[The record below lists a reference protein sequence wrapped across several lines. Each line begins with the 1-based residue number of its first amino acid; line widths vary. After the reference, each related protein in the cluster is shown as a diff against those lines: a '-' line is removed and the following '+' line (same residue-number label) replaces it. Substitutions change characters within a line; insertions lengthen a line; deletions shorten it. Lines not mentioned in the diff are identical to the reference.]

1 MALMDE
7 STLTFAA
14 AVFAALA
21 HPTRLR
27 IVELLTEGEKTV
39 GEVAQAL
46 GLLQPNAS
54 QHLAALHR
62 AGVVKVTRAGAAR
75 CYSLRGPRIPRIL
88 ALVDEFRHVH
98 AADLAGVRG
107 GATDLPS

>member
-1 MALMDE
+1 MDAVTLSFAVAL
-7 STLTFAA
+7 
-14 AVFAALA
+14 FAALA

-27 IVELLTEGEKTV
+27 IMELLTEGEKTV

-46 GLLQPNAS
+46 ELLQPNAS
-54 QHLAALHR
+54 QHLAALQR

-88 ALVDEFRHVH
+88 ALVDEFRQAH
-98 AADLAGVRG
+98 AADLGRLHDADPAGS
-107 GATDLPS
+107 T